1 MVYDTING
9 ETFIPIFS
17 KKEEEI
23 VVWTSEK
30 ESKKTKN
37 SSSKISRKDE
47 SGPSVQS
54 ELGEPEQ
61 CKQRKCIYQNIEI
74 D

>member
-1 MVYDTING
+1 M
-9 ETFIPIFS
+9 EKHSFPFS
-17 KKEEEI
+17 VKRKRKLLFELEK
-23 VVWTSEK
+23 K